1 MVRLSLH
8 IGVGEV
14 FSVGSSSGLNP
25 NRCLQSSGEVQN
37 LEQRAQSG
45 ENVPTVNKT
54 IS

>member
-37 LEQRAQSG
+37 LGAQSG